1 MTNPHLQ
8 DHQRLH
14 LPGQIQKHDP
24 EGLQQQ
30 KQRLSQ
36 NAVLLLVHMLMC

>member
-8 DHQRLH
+8 DHQCVH
-14 LPGQIQKHDP
+14 LPGQIQKQDP

-30 KQRLSQ
+30 KQGLSQ
-36 NAVLLLVHMLMC
+36 KTVLLLVHTLVC

>member
-8 DHQRLH
+8 DHQRVH
-14 LPGQIQKHDP
+14 LPGQIQKQDP

-30 KQRLSQ
+30 KQGLSQ
-36 NAVLLLVHMLMC
+36 NTVLLLVHMLAC